1 LLNYPVLYYKVK
13 KDNIIKITIILLKIP
28 IRVDNYQKSSIIK
41 TRELAMANILQL
53 EEVRMNLSKGSI
65 GQIYVVEDIR
75 LESSIMR
82 RLQMLGLTQGTTVEL
97 LNKKRNGALI
107 FKVRGTRFAIG
118 KNVAEGILIGGGID
132 EQ

>member
-1 LLNYPVLYYKVK
+1 
-13 KDNIIKITIILLKIP
+13 
-28 IRVDNYQKSSIIK
+28 
-41 TRELAMANILQL
+41 MANTVLL
-53 EEVRMNLSKGSI
+53 LEVRMNLSNGLI
-65 GQIYVVEDIR
+65 GHTYIVEDIQ

-82 RLQMLGLTQGTTVEL
+82 RLQMLGLTQGTSVEV

-118 KNVAEGILIGGGID
+118 KNVAEGILIGGGVD

>member
-1 LLNYPVLYYKVK
+1 MTNAL
-13 KDNIIKITIILLKIP
+13 
-28 IRVDNYQKSSIIK
+28 R
-41 TRELAMANILQL
+41 LA
-53 EEVRMNLSKGSI
+53 EVRMNLSKGLI
-65 GQIYVVEDIR
+65 GHTYVVEDIQ

-82 RLQMLGLTQGTTVEL
+82 RLQMLGLTQGTAVEL

-118 KNVAEGILIGGGID
+118 KDVAQGILIGGGVD

>member
-1 LLNYPVLYYKVK
+1 
-13 KDNIIKITIILLKIP
+13 
-28 IRVDNYQKSSIIK
+28 
-41 TRELAMANILQL
+41 MANTVLL
-53 EEVRMNLSKGSI
+53 LEVRMNLSNGLI
-65 GQIYVVEDIR
+65 GHTYIVEDIQ

-82 RLQMLGLTQGTTVEL
+82 RLQMLGLTQGTSVEL

-118 KNVAEGILIGGGID
+118 KNVAEGILIGGGTD

>member
-1 LLNYPVLYYKVK
+1 MTN
-13 KDNIIKITIILLKIP
+13 
-28 IRVDNYQKSSIIK
+28 
-41 TRELAMANILQL
+41 AMQTV
-53 EEVRMNLSKGSI
+53 EVRMNLSKGLV
-65 GQIYVVEDIR
+65 GHTYVVEDIQ

-82 RLQMLGLTQGTTVEL
+82 RLQMLGLTQGTSVEL

-118 KNVAEGILIGGGID
+118 KVVAEGILIGGGID

>member
-1 LLNYPVLYYKVK
+1 MTN
-13 KDNIIKITIILLKIP
+13 
-28 IRVDNYQKSSIIK
+28 
-41 TRELAMANILQL
+41 AMQAV
-53 EEVRMNLSKGSI
+53 EVRMNLSKGLV
-65 GQIYVVEDIR
+65 GHTYVVEDIQ

-82 RLQMLGLTQGTTVEL
+82 RLQMLGLTQGTSVEL

-118 KNVAEGILIGGGID
+118 KNVAEGIMIGGGID